1 MGTILSCRLET
12 MGRKSISLD
21 VNEIQFVK
29 DNMHNV
35 NHDNKQKLVVD
46 FENKFN
52 KKYSYKTLIK
62 WANINQNNNYLTE
75 AEKIHQKAEKK
86 CKADQKYYKKNSGT
100 IKIKR
105 RLHYQKNLLKI
116 LMSRKLKYKND
127 SNYSNLVKRISTKY
141 YEVNKRKRLK
151 SYKIA
156 YQDLKNT
163 RLMKAKLRYSS
174 KSEKA

>member
-29 DNMHNV
+29 DYMHYV
-35 NHDNKQKLVVD
+35 SHGNKQKLVVD

-52 KKYSYKTLIK
+52 KKYSYKALIK

-127 SNYSNLVKRISTKY
+127 SNYSNLVKRISPNIMKLIK
-141 YEVNKRKRLK
+141 ENVLSHIKLLIKFLK
-151 SYKIA
+151 I
-156 YQDLKNT
+156 QD
-163 RLMKAKLRYSS
+163 S
-174 KSEKA
+174 